1 MDIVVSEHLSRTLPE
16 RLAHHKGAV
25 LVADPDTR
33 KAIGETT
40 FIKLC
45 DALNARSVMLPTHPK
60 ASIEHADAIAEAL
73 QDAPLAV
80 AIGSGT
86 INDLTKYAAHTCG
99 IPYVSIATAPSM
111 NGYSSSTASL
121 IEKGYKHSFN
131 ATAPVAIYVDTYVLA
146 NAPTRMIAAGVGDT
160 LCRSTVEAD
169 WRLAHSKGKAI
180 YDENIMAPL
189 REAETELFTHIDKI
203 SKRDTGAIA
212 RLWHALLAGGNAM
225 RTHGSSM
232 PASQG
237 EHMIAHA
244 MEAQTGSSGKLHG
257 EEIAVTTLTMARVQE
272 QLLPSLKE
280 DATWI
285 GEHRR
290 SADSLVQALISAGC
304 PVTPETLGWDR
315 LAYSMIVNNT
325 WRTRDRYGFLTLA
338 AEQGI
343 TIKV

>member
-16 RLAHHKGAV
+16 RLAPHKGAL

-45 DALNARSVMLPTHPK
+45 DALDARSVMLPARPK
-60 ASIEHADAIAEAL
+60 ASIEHANAIAEAL
-73 QDAPLAV
+73 QDAPFAI

-99 IPYVSIATAPSM
+99 IPYIAIATAPSM
-111 NGYSSSTASL
+111 NGYSSPTASL
-121 IEKGYKHSFN
+121 IENGYKHSFA
-131 ATAPVAIYVDTYVLA
+131 ATAPITLYADTYVLA
-146 NAPTRMIAAGVGDT
+146 EAPARMIAAGVGDT

-180 YDENIMAPL
+180 YEESIMAPL
-189 REAETELFTHIDKI
+189 REAETELFTHIDKVA
-203 SKRDTGAIA
+203 KRDTGVIEL
-212 RLWHALLAGGNAM
+212 LWNALLAGGDAM

-244 MEAQTGSSGKLHG
+244 MEAQTGSSGRLHG
-257 EEIAVTTLTMARVQE
+257 EEIAVTTLTMARLQE
-272 QLLPSLKE
+272 QLLPSLE
-280 DATWI
+280 DAAWI

-290 SADSLVQALISAGC
+290 SADSLTQALTSAGC
-304 PVTPETLGWDR
+304 PITPEALGWDM

-343 TIKV
+343 QIKA